1 MSPDIQPYRTFL
13 LMCDVLQSWKREDR
27 CDGLQRRETGDVLQS
42 WEMGVMVCKAGRG
55 HTGVMV
61 CWAGREETGE
71 MVCRDGRGGNKF
83 YGLQG

>member
-1 MSPDIQPYRTFL
+1 MFCRAGRGKTGV
-13 LMCDVLQSWKREDR
+13 MVCREER
-27 CDGLQRRETGDVLQS
+27 Q
-42 WEMGVMVCKAGRG
+42 VMVCKAGRG